1 MEKPILC
8 FFAPFVASQQFLKIF
23 NLAGF
28 FCFHQKLA
36 SDVKLLKYLAW
47 QFFYSVFLNP
57 NLCIFNLFRPNSKE
71 AILFLNMASVPV
83 GLFYN
88 NFLDFI
94 QSSGWSTF
102 AWRILKK
109 QQQINGPKF
118 LFSPQNQKLIFLRQ
132 KSFVWSKK

>member
-47 QFFYSVFLNP
+47 QFFFRFLESQCEY
-57 NLCIFNLFRPNSKE
+57 LTCS
-71 AILFLNMASVPV
+71 AQTV
-83 GLFYN
+83 
-88 NFLDFI
+88 
-94 QSSGWSTF
+94 
-102 AWRILKK
+102 KK
-109 QQQINGPKF
+109 QYFFKYGFGPCGYV
-118 LFSPQNQKLIFLRQ
+118 L
-132 KSFVWSKK
+132 